1 MNMKNIYKSTIKIVA
16 SLIVLAAMVALPA
29 CNDNPDAYE
38 SASGKPT
45 VSYVRIP
52 DALSSDSLVTHA
64 FMGTTVALV
73 GDNMRSVKEVWFNDQ
88 KATLNTSLITPTCLI
103 VTVPD
108 SIPDLVTSKI
118 YMVTMSKD
126 TVTYNFGVDVPSPL
140 LNSMDCEYVA
150 DGGTAVING
159 NFFLPVDGSA
169 VPEVYFTPNIKATV
183 VSSTLNKITVKVP
196 VGAAVGP
203 ISIKSRYGTSRSK
216 AFYFRDNRGIILDFD
231 SKKSTGGWRTG
242 HLENTSPAGIDG
254 YYDYLTGSLTDNSTW
269 KDDNLE
275 LDYWGQAG
283 GLPKGN
289 LFTGDPKKLSLKF
302 EAYVV
307 NPWKAG
313 YMQIVF
319 CPWSTANANHF
330 KNGQSDATDSKLP
343 TLARALWRPWEAKG
357 TYTGTGWETVTIPLS
372 DFKYNATGTVSDL
385 KLDTSDLGSL
395 GIFVWGGGNNKLG
408 TACDVKICI
417 DNIRVV
423 PAE

>member
-16 SLIVLAAMVALPA
+16 SLIVLAAIVALPA

-38 SASGKPT
+38 STSGKPT

-73 GDNMRSVKEVWFNDQ
+73 GENMRSIKEVWFNDQ

-118 YMVTMSKD
+118 YMVTSSND
-126 TVTYNFGVDVPSPL
+126 TVKYNFGVDVPNPL
-140 LNSMDCEYVA
+140 LNTMDCEYVA

-183 VSSTLNKITVKVP
+183 VSATLNKITVNVP

-203 ISIKSRYGTSRSK
+203 ISVKSRYGTSRSK
-216 AFYFRDNRGIILDFD
+216 AFYFRDNRGIILDWD
-231 SKKSTGGWRTG
+231 NTNASGGWRAG
-242 HLENTSPAGIDG
+242 VIANSNPAGISGNYVRFSGAHD
-254 YYDYLTGSLTDNSTW
+254 DSKGSGSTW
-269 KDDNLE
+269 NEDAFSFNL
-275 LDYWGQAG
+275 WGTANGRPQG
-283 GLPKGN
+283 D
-289 LFTGDPKKLSLKF
+289 LFTIAPAKAVLKF
-302 EAYVV
+302 EVNVDKAWSSGALQMIFTPWGTSGTNGYIADGATPRGLW
-307 NPWKAG
+307 NPWA
-313 YMQIVF
+313 
-319 CPWSTANANHF
+319 TA
-330 KNGQSDATDSKLP
+330 D
-343 TLARALWRPWEAKG
+343 KG
-357 TYTGTGWETVTIPLS
+357 TFKTNGWITVSVPLTE
-372 DFKYNATGTVSDL
+372 FKYDQTGKVL
-385 KLDTSDLGSL
+385 KMADPGNFGGLTF
-395 GIFVWGGGNNKLG
+395 FVYAGGVVG
-408 TACDVKICI
+408 TPCTPDICI